1 MMSVTGVR
9 VVDVFD
15 RTLISDFF
23 STLPTMLSSPDVV
36 HSYDRRKGA
45 HFYTLQGS
53 AASAL
58 VSHVWNAAV
67 CFKTQ
72 EERAHCALTLVWQQ
86 RHGGAGGVYRPHQDP
101 WGPTI
106 LTGQMEI
113 FG

>member
-1 MMSVTGVR
+1 MSVTGVR

-15 RTLISDFF
+15 RTLIFDFF

-36 HSYDRRKGA
+36 HSYDCQKGA

-58 VSHVWNAAV
+58 VSHVRNGAV
-67 CFKTQ
+67 CFKTP

-86 RHGGAGGVYRPHQDP
+86 GHGGAGGVYRPHQDSRA
-101 WGPTI
+101 PTI
-106 LTGQMEI
+106 LPGQTGL
-113 FG
+113 FD